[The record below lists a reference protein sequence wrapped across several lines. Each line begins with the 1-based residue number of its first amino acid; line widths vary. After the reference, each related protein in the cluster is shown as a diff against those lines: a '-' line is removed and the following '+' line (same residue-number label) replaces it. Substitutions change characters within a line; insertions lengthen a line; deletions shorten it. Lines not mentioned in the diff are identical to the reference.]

1 MRCLILR
8 VVVTDFSS
16 DDGLTRNYVGGA
28 GTYRSWTHKFG
39 TLFAMTAGSANATQ
53 FPMMVHRLWWSA
65 FPAGLLCFSLLFV
78 AFPVMRLESNLAQF
92 VGDGNRGIFST
103 VPLFFGI
110 GYALTAY
117 ALSHVVA
124 NTLALA
130 DALALLMSLTKSF
143 DWHHDC
149 PGGWMTRNFSCYAIR
164 PGSVPCKLA
173 RDDLTDTFRHDT
185 TSEGIPVSRGN
196 KVILI
201 PSEQYKDEATGCIPD
216 LPDRAAPYHFS
227 LHVAV
232 DRQSGSQVQST
243 PFWAEPVFAIAVIWL
258 LVFAITHK
266 GFLKLKAFF
275 YAIVLLH
282 IVTTL
287 MLLARAST
295 LNGASWGPSTVL
307 SCQLVVTYKLGGIYY
322 SDVDPLWMRESSET
336 SSCNVPPCET
346 NID

>member
-1 MRCLILR
+1 
-8 VVVTDFSS
+8 
-16 DDGLTRNYVGGA
+16 
-28 GTYRSWTHKFG
+28 
-39 TLFAMTAGSANATQ
+39 MTAGSANATQ
-53 FPMMVHRLWWSA
+53 FPMMVIAYGGVPFLLACFA
-65 FPAGLLCFSLLFV
+65 FLLFV

-110 GYALTAY
+110 RYALTAY
-117 ALSHVVA
+117 ILSHVVA
-124 NTLALA
+124 DTMALA

-164 PGSVPCKLA
+164 SGSAPCKLA

-185 TSEGIPVSRGN
+185 RSEGIPVSSGN
-196 KVILI
+196 KVRLI

-216 LPDRAAPYHFS
+216 LPDTAAPYHFR
-227 LHVAV
+227 
-232 DRQSGSQVQST
+232 RQTIWEPGAIDS
-243 PFWAEPVFAIAVIWL
+243 FWAEPVFAIAVIWL

-275 YAIVLLH
+275 YASVLLH

-287 MLLARAST
+287 ILLARAST
-295 LNGASWGPSTVL
+295 LNGASWGL
-307 SCQLVVTYKLGGIYY
+307 RLFFHAN
-322 SDVDPLWMRESSET
+322 WSSLT
-336 SSCNVPPCET
+336 SL
-346 NID
+346 